1 MMSMK
6 ILKDDKKTTLKKYNR
21 SDLIY
26 NRRYSFYKH
35 INIEKFDK
43 LFIKSK
49 YSYLHDV
56 FNLDKFSRLKTQKEK
71 TKEKSL

>member
-6 ILKDDKKTTLKKYNR
+6 ILKDDKETTLKKYNR

-35 INIEKFDK
+35 INIE
-43 LFIKSK
+43 
-49 YSYLHDV
+49 
-56 FNLDKFSRLKTQKEK
+56 NLTNFLLNQNIHIYT
-71 TKEKSL
+71 TFLI

>member
-35 INIEKFDK
+35 INIE
-43 LFIKSK
+43 
-49 YSYLHDV
+49 
-56 FNLDKFSRLKTQKEK
+56 NLTNFLLNQNIHIYT
-71 TKEKSL
+71 TFLI